1 VKRAIALLVL
11 ECVALLGV
19 CIVLPLAC
27 GSSTHRIAAATSSRA
42 ATTPGP
48 LQPLPAPSQPQV
60 VAGTPHAPDA
70 TGGIRVGPAA
80 PPDTSE
86 PFDIGSVKLEPAWG
100 DTGGGKTDGAIR
112 ATSPSGARVVEGLG
126 PIPGGVGSMG
136 RVVGGGPEYGAL
148 VLREGRWPVA
158 RA

>member
-1 VKRAIALLVL
+1 MRAIALLVL

-60 VAGTPHAPDA
+60 VAGTPHAPD
-70 TGGIRVGPAA
+70 TLVGNGVIRVGHAA
-80 PPDTSE
+80 PADTSE
-86 PFDIGSVKLEPAWG
+86 LFDT
-100 DTGGGKTDGAIR
+100 TGGGKTDGAIR

-126 PIPGGVGSMG
+126 LIPGGVGSMG